1 MTQAAPESVNSKAQR
16 PSRLSRKRSNE
27 PVFWS
32 LFGAGG
38 VVAALLMPVLVLL
51 IGFAGPL
58 GLLGDDALG
67 YERMIAFA
75 SSLFGKL
82 CLGTI
87 VSLTFW
93 HACHRIYHSMHD
105 LGIDT
110 SRGPW
115 ALLFYGL
122 AALGTIG
129 TIVVLI
135 SI

>member
-1 MTQAAPESVNSKAQR
+1 M
-16 PSRLSRKRSNE
+16 
-27 PVFWS
+27 
-32 LFGAGG
+32 
-38 VVAALLMPVLVLL
+38 VAALLMPVLVLI

-82 CLGTI
+82 CLGTV

-93 HACHRIYHSMHD
+93 HSSHRIYHSMHD

-115 ALLFYGL
+115 ATLFYGL
-122 AALGTIG
+122 AALGTIV
-129 TIVVLI
+129 TIIVLI
-135 SI
+135 RI